1 MKNTIYFSLLSIGL
15 VTLSACNAAVN
26 TNEAVESA
34 MPVLGEEGSSVSE
47 MIVEEESSASSIDNG
62 DDGNSADAGGNGGT
76 VTSAPAART
85 ISVSVDNWAFTP
97 AAITVKKGENIMVK
111 LTDVAGTHSF
121 AVPGLGINQA
131 LTPGQVTSVSIP
143 TDKPGTYEFRC
154 MIPCGE
160 GHKEM
165 RGTLVIEE

>member
-1 MKNTIYFSLLSIGL
+1 
-15 VTLSACNAAVN
+15 
-26 TNEAVESA
+26 
-34 MPVLGEEGSSVSE
+34 
-47 MIVEEESSASSIDNG
+47 MIVTDDEG
-62 DDGNSADAGGNGGT
+62 DDQKTEDAGGNGGT
-76 VTSAPAART
+76 VIDKPAART
-85 ISVSVDNWAFTP
+85 ISVSVDNWAFSP
-97 AAITVKKGENIMVK
+97 ASITVKKGENITVQ
-111 LTDVAGTHSF
+111 LTDKAGTHSF